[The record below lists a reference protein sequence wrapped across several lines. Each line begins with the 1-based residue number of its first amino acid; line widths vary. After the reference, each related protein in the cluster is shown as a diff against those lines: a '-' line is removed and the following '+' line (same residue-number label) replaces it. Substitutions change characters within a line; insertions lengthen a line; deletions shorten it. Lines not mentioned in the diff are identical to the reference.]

1 MIDNR
6 SNKYSYRGD
15 NHVFAASDR
24 PTVIHCQNDKLIY
37 SNLNEG
43 EVNYIASF
51 DANSYPD
58 SLVLVKPDSLEVG
71 TMDNIQVRQVVV
83 FVFPVHILST
93 ISHNAETSCS
103 KHSPT

>member
-1 MIDNR
+1 MFD
-6 SNKYSYRGD
+6 KYRYRGN

-51 DANSYPD
+51 DAKSYPD
-58 SLVLVKPDSLEVG
+58 CLVLVKPDSLEVG
-71 TMDNIQVRQVVV
+71 TMDNIQVCYAPCLPT
-83 FVFPVHILST
+83 FIDILLTFSNT
-93 ISHNAETSCS
+93 AETSCS
-103 KHSPT
+103 KHSPA